1 MKNTALKSSYLY
13 RLSSIFILYILVLIP
28 IFTFAFTNP
37 GKPKGFVND
46 FANIL
51 NENTKSNLELKLN
64 QYEKQTGNEISVVT
78 VKSLE
83 DETIETYAVK
93 LFEAWGI
100 GKKGADNGTL
110 LLVAPNERKVRIE
123 VGYGLEGYLT
133 DINSSIIIQDYILPE
148 FKKGNYDTGVIAG
161 VDKMISVIGG
171 ERLSQSTPL
180 VRDIKYMIFK
190 DWIFFLFFVP
200 LWLASVLGA
209 SKSWWAGGVLGGFIG
224 ILIGFINQSFAKGL
238 IYTILF
244 IIGGLIFDYIFS
256 KIYKNS
262 MDKNGRAPW
271 FFMNSRGGGG
281 SGGGGFGGFG
291 GGGSGGGGSSGSW

>member
-13 RLSSIFILYILVLIP
+13 RLSSIFILYILFLIP
-28 IFTFAFTNP
+28 VFTFAFTNP

-93 LFEAWGI
+93 LFEVWGI
-100 GKKGADNGTL
+100 GKKGADNGAL

-133 DINSSIIIQDYILPE
+133 DINSSVIIQDYILPE

-180 VRDIKYMIFK
+180 VKDIKYMIFK

-256 KIYKNS
+256 KMYKNS

>member
-1 MKNTALKSSYLY
+1 
-13 RLSSIFILYILVLIP
+13 
-28 IFTFAFTNP
+28 
-37 GKPKGFVND
+37 
-46 FANIL
+46 
-51 NENTKSNLELKLN
+51 
-64 QYEKQTGNEISVVT
+64 VT
-78 VKSLE
+78 VQSLE

-93 LFEAWGI
+93 LFEVWGI
-100 GKKGADNGTL
+100 GKKGADNGAL

-133 DINSSIIIQDYILPE
+133 DINSSVIIQDYILPE

-161 VDKMISVIGG
+161 VDKIISVIGG

-180 VRDIKYMIFK
+180 VKDIKYMIFK
-190 DWIFFLFFVP
+190 DWMFFLFFVP

-256 KIYKNS
+256 KIYRNS